1 MCPLEDCYTVIMS
14 VPKFDQLLLPL
25 LQFARDG
32 QEHALKDA
40 IQYIENHFKL
50 TDAEKSQLLPSGHQ
64 RTIVNRAGWARTHL
78 MKAGMIEYPRRGCLR
93 ITPRGSEY
101 LSKNPTALT
110 VDDLAQYPDYE
121 ANWHPSDSG
130 IQKDSK
136 ESQELTPEERI
147 EGAFDELKGD
157 LISNLLDQISKVS
170 PAFFE
175 RLVVDVLLA
184 MGYGGSLK
192 DAGKA
197 IGKSGDGGIDGTIN
211 EDKLGLDVIYIQ
223 AKRWEATVGRPE
235 IQKFMGAL
243 AGKRAK
249 KGVFITTSSYSNDA
263 RTYADSID
271 AKIVL
276 VDGKQLAELMIEHGV
291 GVSQQDA
298 YIVKK
303 IDADYFTEE

>member
-1 MCPLEDCYTVIMS
+1 MAL
-14 VPKFDQLLLPL
+14 PKFDQLLLPL
-25 LQFARDG
+25 LQFVKDG
-32 QEHALKDA
+32 KEHMLRDA
-40 IQYIENHFKL
+40 IQYLEEHFKL
-50 TDAEKSQLLPSGHQ
+50 TDEERALLLPSGHQ

-78 MKAGMIEYPRRGCLR
+78 MKAELIEYPRRGCLR
-93 ITPRGSEY
+93 ITPRGSEL
-101 LSKNPTALT
+101 LSKNPTTLT
-110 VDDLAQYPDYE
+110 TEDLAKYPEYE
-121 ANWHPSDSG
+121 TNWHPHEN
-130 IQKDSK
+130 
-136 ESQELTPEERI
+136 ESSPSTSPSPAPDFTPEERI
-147 EGAFDELKGD
+147 DEAFGELKGD

-249 KGVFITTSSYSNDA
+249 KGVFITTSSYSSDA

-276 VDGKQLAELMIEHGV
+276 IDGKQLAELMIEHDV
-291 GVSQQDA
+291 GVAQQDA

-303 IDADYFTEE
+303 MDVDYFTEE

>member
-1 MCPLEDCYTVIMS
+1 MP
-14 VPKFDQLLLPL
+14 VPRFDQLLLPL
-25 LQFARDG
+25 LQFVKDG

-40 IQYIENHFKL
+40 VQYLESHFKL
-50 TDAEKSQLLPSGHQ
+50 TDPEKAQLLPSGHQ

-78 MKAGMIEYPRRGCLR
+78 MKAELIEYPRRGHLR
-93 ITPRGSEY
+93 ITPRGSEF
-101 LSKNPTALT
+101 LSKKPATLT
-110 VDDLAQYPDYE
+110 VEDLAQYPEYE
-121 ANWHPSDSG
+121 ANWHPSDTGTAQDTKISP
-130 IQKDSK
+130 SP
-136 ESQELTPEERI
+136 SQQEFTPEERI
-147 EGAFDELKGD
+147 DEAFGELKGD

-192 DAGKA
+192 GAGKA

-223 AKRWEATVGRPE
+223 AKRWEGTVGRPE

-243 AGKRAK
+243 AMHHAK
-249 KGVFITTSSYSNDA
+249 KGVFITTSTFSNEA
-263 RTYADSID
+263 RNSPNSID

-276 VDGKQLAELMIEHGV
+276 VDGKQLAELMIEHDV
-291 GVSQQDA
+291 GVSRQDA

-303 IDADYFTEE
+303 IDADYFSEE